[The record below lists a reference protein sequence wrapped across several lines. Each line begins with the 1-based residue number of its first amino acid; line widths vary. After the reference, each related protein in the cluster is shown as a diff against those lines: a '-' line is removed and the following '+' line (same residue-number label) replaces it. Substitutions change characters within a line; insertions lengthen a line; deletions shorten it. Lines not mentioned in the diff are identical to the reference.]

1 MHYFNDITYGFVI
14 DALNIIAGLDL
25 NHVMTEFINIGIF
38 PSKYSWKALIRSK
51 LCGQRDLEFES
62 DVAEN
67 QLDRFYQT
75 PP

>member
-38 PSKYSWKALIRSK
+38 QVSTHGRH
-51 LCGQRDLEFES
+51 
-62 DVAEN
+62 
-67 QLDRFYQT
+67 
-75 PP
+75 